1 MTCSG
6 CAAKVTYEMQQID
19 SVSSVTVDLFTEQ
32 VAIESER
39 KIDIAEVT
47 TALLPYPK
55 YKASKLALDTEI
67 GPALNRI
74 HWRTYWPL
82 ILIGIFVSAVSAGI
96 TWRTDG
102 TATTWMEC
110 FMSGFFLIFSF
121 FKLLDIQGFA
131 ASYQSYDLM
140 AKVLPAYGFVYPFLE
155 FSLGMAWAIEGG
167 TFSVALST
175 VILMGFSAIGVIT
188 AVTRKQNIQCAC
200 LGTAFNLP
208 MSTVTII
215 EDLIMVGMAG
225 ALLIP

>member
-1 MTCSG
+1 
-6 CAAKVTYEMQQID
+6 
-19 SVSSVTVDLFTEQ
+19 
-32 VAIESER
+32 
-39 KIDIAEVT
+39 
-47 TALLPYPK
+47 
-55 YKASKLALDTEI
+55 
-67 GPALNRI
+67 
-74 HWRTYWPL
+74 
-82 ILIGIFVSAVSAGI
+82 
-96 TWRTDG
+96 
-102 TATTWMEC
+102 
-110 FMSGFFLIFSF
+110 MSGFFLIFSF

-188 AVTRKQNIQCAC
+188 AVTRKQNIHCAC

-225 ALLIP
+225 VLLIP